1 MKQLLLLLTFTSS
14 FIALSQEKLQLV
26 TGISGFFEKELGMIS
41 NEGSQVYGGG
51 GLHFGLRFIQ
61 DKGMLD
67 ATLVYQ
73 FSTNV
78 FYYADADSVS
88 FDGKYYHDY
97 DSNGKEISSYKSL
110 LRSHFI
116 GASIKYIFRESD
128 KTTRPFIKID
138 VLTELGSNFR
148 DGYLLQDE
156 YIPKLEPSATY
167 FYSPIP
173 GGEPKLLYYY
183 SDLYYSTPL
192 VSNLTA
198 GIDIR
203 LMQNLNLNIGVG
215 YGFRIMKVKSV
226 RWNEGEDY
234 REKAKNLPTKSVY
247 SHMFDFELGVSYAIP
262 MKSGRKSKE

>member
-14 FIALSQEKLQLV
+14 FIALSQEKLQMI

-41 NEGSQVYGGG
+41 NEGDQVYGGG
-51 GLHFGLRFIQ
+51 ELYFGLRFIQ

-67 ATLVYQ
+67 ASLVYQ

-78 FYYADADSVS
+78 NYYAHADSTS
-88 FDGKYYHDY
+88 FDGKYYKKY
-97 DSNGKEISSYKSL
+97 DSNGKEMSSYKSL
-110 LRSHFI
+110 LRSHFM
-116 GASIKYIFRESD
+116 GLSLKYSFGNSSKVIK
-128 KTTRPFIKID
+128 PFIMTQILSEISTNYK
-138 VLTELGSNFR
+138 N
-148 DGYLLQDE
+148 GYLLEDF
-156 YIPKLEPSATY
+156 YIPREEPWGKGKMFEP
-167 FYSPIP
+167 FYSH
-173 GGEPKLLYYY
+173 
-183 SDLYYSTPL
+183 LYYSTPL
-192 VSNLTA
+192 VSSVST

-234 REKAKNLPTKSVY
+234 REIAKNISTSSVY

-262 MKSGRKSKE
+262 VKSGRKSKE

>member
-1 MKQLLLLLTFTSS
+1 MKHLLLLLTFTSS
-14 FIALSQEKLQLV
+14 FIVVSQEKLQLI
-26 TGISGFFEKELGMIS
+26 TNISGFFEKEIIS
-41 NEGSQVYGGG
+41 NKMSQVYGGG

-67 ATLVYQ
+67 VTLVYQ

-78 FYYADADSVS
+78 NYYADADSTA
-88 FDGKYYHDY
+88 FDGKYYHYY

-128 KTTRPFIKID
+128 KTTRPFIKIG
-138 VLTELGSNFR
+138 VLTEIGSNYKN
-148 DGYLLQDE
+148 GYLLQNGF
-156 YIPKLEPSATY
+156 IPRLDPYATY
-167 FYSPIP
+167 SYPVTP
-173 GGEPKLLYYY
+173 PDWKPKLLYYY

-203 LMQNLNLNIGVG
+203 LIQNLNLNIGVG
-215 YGFRIMKVKSV
+215 YGFRIMKTKYVT
-226 RWNEGEDY
+226 WNEGEDY
-234 REKAKNLPTKSVY
+234 REKAKNIPTKSVY

-262 MKSGRKSKE
+262 MKSGGKSKE